1 MLKSQR
7 STFCLL
13 DRENKICIIEFP
25 KHISIREDMLLTN
38 RLEIQISPPKCSVDL
53 KKWKDLYRL
62 GIWSLT

>member
-53 KKWKDLYRL
+53 KK
-62 GIWSLT
+62 